1 MDKIEQIDNRQT
13 EVILKLLVECLNLD
27 GDVVEFGC
35 YEGDTSIKMGKLIK
49 NKRLWLYDSFEG
61 LPEKSDADAS
71 SVGNNFK
78 TGELKASKNAVMKR
92 FLHASLTKP
101 IIKKAWFDELDPE
114 NDLPEKIAFAL
125 LDGDY
130 YESIKISLHL
140 VTPKMTKE
148 GIIIVHDYRNEA
160 LPGAAKAV
168 DEFISKNPTWRI
180 RIQQGLAIIQQGK

>member
-1 MDKIEQIDNRQT
+1 MSEVKQITDKQT
-13 EVILKLLVECLNLD
+13 EIILKLLTECLNLE
-27 GDVVEFGC
+27 GDIVEFGC
-35 YEGDTSIKMGKLIK
+35 YEGDTSVKMGKLIK
-49 NKRLWLYDSFEG
+49 NKRLWLYDSFKG
-61 LPEKSDADAS
+61 LPEKSDADFS
-71 SVGNNFK
+71 SIGESFK
-78 TGELKASKNAVMKR
+78 AGELKASKSAVMKR
-92 FLHASLTKP
+92 FLHASLPKP
-101 IIKKAWFDELDPE
+101 VIKKAWFDELNPGQ
-114 NDLPEKIAFAL
+114 DLPEKIAFAL

>member
-1 MDKIEQIDNRQT
+1 
-13 EVILKLLVECLNLD
+13 VILKLLVECLNLD